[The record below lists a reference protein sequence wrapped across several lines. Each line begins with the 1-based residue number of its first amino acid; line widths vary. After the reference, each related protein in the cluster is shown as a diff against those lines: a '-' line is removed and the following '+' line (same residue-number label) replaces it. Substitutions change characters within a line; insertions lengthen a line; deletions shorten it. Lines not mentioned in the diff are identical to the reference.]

1 MGEEDPEI
9 VSNFMGFSYE
19 TARRF
24 FRLFLQDYLGTD
36 DENRINEVAEKASLI
51 GYSRLIRKLRKKMT
65 LSDGDRALISHCVE
79 KIAELTDKLDSLEI

>member
-1 MGEEDPEI
+1 MFKQDENMLRYGAMPVDH
-9 VSNFMGFSYE
+9 
-19 TARRF
+19 
-24 FRLFLQDYLGTD
+24 LFLQDYLGTD